1 MSVKAL
7 SWAFNESQAKGADRL
22 VLLALADTMN
32 DEGECWPGVKW
43 VADKAKVSESTA
55 RRCLRNLEDMGE
67 IITVESGGSE
77 AAQRAGYRKLRGDR
91 NTNAYLLAAVIN
103 KSDGVSG

>member
-7 SWAFNESQAKGADRL
+7 SWAFTESKAKGADRL

-43 VADKAKVSESTA
+43 LAAKAKVSESTA
-55 RRCLRNLEDMGE
+55 RRCLRNLEELGE
-67 IITVESGGSE
+67 IITVENGGSE
-77 AAQRAGYRKLRGDR
+77 AAQRAGYRRLRGDR
-91 NTNAYLLAAVIN
+91 NTNAYLLAATVN
-103 KSDGVSG
+103 GGSG